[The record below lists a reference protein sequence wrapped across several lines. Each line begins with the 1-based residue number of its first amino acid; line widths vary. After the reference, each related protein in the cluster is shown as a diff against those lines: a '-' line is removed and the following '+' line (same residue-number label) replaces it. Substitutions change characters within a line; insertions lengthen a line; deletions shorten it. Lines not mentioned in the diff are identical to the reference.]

1 MTEIYI
7 KINPGWA
14 NSESLTGLLESLKLK
29 GHIEYT
35 LTPSP
40 LVDEIQKAFQNLWDH
55 LLGAGMISKNM
66 KLTYEKKK
74 K

>member
-7 KINPGWA
+7 KINPEWV

-35 LTPSP
+35 LTSNP
-40 LVDEIQKAFQNLWDH
+40 LVDEMQKAVQDWWNH
-55 LLGAGMISKNM
+55 LFEITN
-66 KLTYEKKK
+66 EKKK
-74 K
+74 NEV